1 MKEGNIYACSYLVCY
16 GRSGTLGVL
25 LPCILGQL
33 ARQFLGGLGLV
44 ASDQGWV
51 QGMIVV
57 IIEIFIQ
64 IHWFTCRKGF
74 TGKRG
79 WRWLLETTEWWKLT
93 IILEKS
99 LLVCHLCTFSVSGQC
114 SAFIAWSEWELEWS
128 WVKHSGCILHDRDNR
143 IWIKKLAFK

>member
-16 GRSGTLGVL
+16 GRSGMLGVI
-25 LPCILGQL
+25 LPCIHGQL
-33 ARQFLGGLGLV
+33 ARQFPGGLGLV
-44 ASDQGWV
+44 ASDRGWV
-51 QGMIVV
+51 EGVIVV

-99 LLVCHLCTFSVSGQC
+99 TLVTGLSFMYFFCFWPVLCFYRLIRMGTRMELSQTFGVHSTWSG
-114 SAFIAWSEWELEWS
+114 
-128 WVKHSGCILHDRDNR
+128 
-143 IWIKKLAFK
+143 